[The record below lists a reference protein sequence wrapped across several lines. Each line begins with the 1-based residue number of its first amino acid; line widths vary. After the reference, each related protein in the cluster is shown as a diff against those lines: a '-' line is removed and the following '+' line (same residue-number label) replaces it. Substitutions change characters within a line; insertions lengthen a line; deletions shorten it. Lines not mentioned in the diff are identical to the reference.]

1 MQRYNSFKL
10 IHKGLRAA
18 LCETA
23 LKLQQTDF
31 IIEEEAEEATN
42 KVKEIIM
49 LFHSHAS
56 KEDHFVLP
64 AINEYEPSVVAAF
77 ESDHE
82 KDHRLMEELNAGIIK
97 VQTASSLENRAN
109 AGDELNLAFVRFMV
123 FNLEH
128 MAREED
134 VINKILWRYYTDEEI
149 KGISKRITD
158 SIAPWMADFFAKWII
173 RGLSNR
179 ETATW
184 LKAIEAG
191 APAIVF
197 QTLLNKAE
205 QELPELR
212 YRKVTQELTEGILLS

>member
-18 LCETA
+18 LYETA

-31 IIEEEAEEATN
+31 IVEEETEEATD

-77 ESDHE
+77 ENDHE
-82 KDHRLMEELNAGIIK
+82 KDHKLMEDLNEAISK
-97 VQTASSLENRAN
+97 VQQAPSLEERAN
-109 AGDELNLAFVRFMV
+109 AGIELNLAFVRFMV

-134 VINKILWRYYTDEEI
+134 IINKILWRYYTDEEI
-149 KGISKRITD
+149 KGIVKQISD
-158 SIAPWMADFFAKWII
+158 SVAPWMADFFAKWML
-173 RGLSNR
+173 RGVSNR
-179 ETATW
+179 EASTW
-184 LKAIEAG
+184 LKAIEAD
-191 APAIVF
+191 APAIIF

-212 YRKVTQELTEGILLS
+212 YRKVAQELTEGILLS